1 MKITIEID
9 TDKEQP
15 IPQMYI
21 DIIKNL
27 LKDDKKD
34 SSSVVPASNN
44 YGDLLTRKQASEY
57 LGVKETTLAIWKT
70 NKRYKLPVVKVG
82 RLVRY
87 KKSDLDE
94 FIEKRSTL

>member
-34 SSSVVPASNN
+34 SFN
-44 YGDLLTRKQASEY
+44 
-57 LGVKETTLAIWKT
+57 
-70 NKRYKLPVVKVG
+70 
-82 RLVRY
+82 
-87 KKSDLDE
+87 
-94 FIEKRSTL
+94 